1 MKIRQIKEFYVL
13 ANKITVTYNKTHNG
27 GSFALVE
34 GQMEIGIKC
43 MANDPVY
50 TLSVISHE
58 VMEMIM
64 VLMGAR
70 LDNPRMASNYLFNF
84 DHQTFENAIQ
94 LHTEIM
100 SKFIYYA

>member
-1 MKIRQIKEFYVL
+1 M
-13 ANKITVTYNKTHNG
+13 
-27 GSFALVE
+27 VE

-43 MANDPVY
+43 MANDPLY

-70 LDNPRMASNYLFNF
+70 LDNPRTASNYLFNF

-100 SKFIYYA
+100 AKFIYHA